1 MVCGQSPASLKWIAM
16 LEWFGRPEIETDEV
30 REHRISMEAIVDA
43 YNEQERIIG

>member
-1 MVCGQSPASLKWIAM
+1 LKWIAL